1 MSVDRDPELHLGQPR
16 QFLNGQEISDGGMFA
31 PGNAEDLT
39 IEVNVRDPREMSCL
53 LPGHFFLI
61 GNGHIG
67 GTYFEA
73 ETKIYGGF
81 GRALLIR
88 CLAEPS

>member
-1 MSVDRDPELHLGQPR
+1 
-16 QFLNGQEISDGGMFA
+16 
-31 PGNAEDLT
+31 
-39 IEVNVRDPREMSCL
+39 VRDPREMSCL